1 MGVGEVGREREEER
15 ERERE
20 KEKREAVKKRLR
32 ECQEVGREGDRG
44 RRKGM

>member
-1 MGVGEVGREREEER
+1 MGGGGVGGARAEEGG
-15 ERERE
+15 RERE
-20 KEKREAVKKRLR
+20 KEKGEAVKKRLR